1 MSNNTDY
8 TLHLVPE
15 DGVTLTA
22 RTRNEWDLG
31 YIFKVLSSDLLSIRR
46 GSRIT
51 IDEVRT
57 LEQYQGL
64 NFTITFEDQ
73 TVEEYI
79 HSEAEHDYG
88 FAQAAN
94 LLTRGQ

>member
-22 RTRNEWDLG
+22 RTKTEWNLG
-31 YIFKVLSSDLLSIRR
+31 YIFKVLSSDLLSIHR

-51 IDEVRT
+51 IDDINT
-57 LEQYQGL
+57 LEQQQNL

-88 FAQAAN
+88 FEQAAR
-94 LLTRGQ
+94 LLTGGQ